1 MKNIYYMNIIFRNII
16 KKKVIQNIKRIG
28 GDLSEIV
35 LDLQLSE
42 IFISTIE
49 LNEIDDSLIIHVFL
63 DDLDQYYDFD
73 DLPEEDRILILT
85 TLSFY

>member
-1 MKNIYYMNIIFRNII
+1 MNVILKNILKR
-16 KKKVIQNIKRIG
+16 KVIQNIKRIG
-28 GDLSEIV
+28 GDITEIV

-42 IFISTIE
+42 IFINTIE
-49 LNEIDDSLIIHVFL
+49 INTYDNSLILHVFV

-73 DLPEEDRILILT
+73 DLSEEDRILILT

>member
-1 MKNIYYMNIIFRNII
+1 MNIIFRNII

>member
-1 MKNIYYMNIIFRNII
+1 MNIILKNII

-28 GDLSEIV
+28 GDINEIL

-42 IFISTIE
+42 IFANTIE
-49 LNEIDDSLIIHVFL
+49 INTYDNSLILHVFV

-73 DLPEEDRILILT
+73 DLSEEDRILILT